1 MMLKALTTISACCI
15 LLVSLLS
22 CGGKV
27 NNSATEPTVAK
38 DDFGPVVHTNNL
50 KATTMVATPDNKFE
64 KGKNVIYA
72 TAFLY
77 AWDEIRQNSKGP
89 LKIDEPATTDLGL
102 VNSSTAHEN
111 TLLKGEY
118 TSSYVQ
124 GIDGLVA
131 EAYFKKLL
139 PFKNKFSKST
149 TPLKFKGTNVANFE
163 MSHYDDADIKK
174 QLSIL
179 YYKDDGNF
187 IIRLQPKEV
196 EHEIILLMQPKY
208 ANTFSAIIAGA
219 NKLIAIGNKESGIA
233 ESRGLYTFNEGDYFC
248 APLIDFNV
256 ETNYT
261 GIEGHKVF
269 TNGRWFTMITAY
281 QRTAFVLNEEGA
293 KVESEAHIA
302 ADSAGKVVT
311 KNLVFNKPFVVML
324 KRKNAPNPYFAL
336 LVDNAE
342 LLVPFK

>member
-1 MMLKALTTISACCI
+1 MLRALTTISACCI
-15 LLVSLLS
+15 LLISLLS
-22 CGGKV
+22 CGGEV
-27 NNSATEPTVAK
+27 NNSATAPTAEK
-38 DDFGPVVHTNNL
+38 DDFGPLVHTDNL
-50 KATTMVATPDNKFE
+50 KATTMVPSPDNKFE

-77 AWDEIRQNSKGP
+77 AWDEIRRNSKGP

-139 PFKNKFSKST
+139 PFKDKFRKST
-149 TPLKFKGTNVANFE
+149 THLKFKGTNVANFE
-163 MSHYDDADIKK
+163 MSHYDDEDIKK

-179 YYKDDGNF
+179 YYKDDGDF
-187 IIRLQPKEV
+187 IIRLQPKDV
-196 EHEIILLMQPKY
+196 EHEIILIMQPNY
-208 ANTFSAIIAGA
+208 ANTFSAIIAEV
-219 NKLIAIGNKESGIA
+219 NKLIAKGNKESSVA
-233 ESRGLYTFNEGDYFC
+233 ENSSLYTFNYEDYFC
-248 APLIDFNV
+248 MPVIDFNV

-261 GIEGHKVF
+261 GIEGRKVF
-269 TNGRWFTMITAY
+269 TNGRWFTMMTAS
-281 QRTAFVLNEEGA
+281 QRTALVLNEEGA

-302 ADSAGKVVT
+302 ADSAGKVVI
-311 KNLVFNKPFVVML
+311 KKLVFNKPFVVML